1 MSGYK
6 TKGFSLIELM
16 IASAV
21 GVLLILLLMAI
32 LAGNTRIVSLSEN
45 LAQAQE
51 SNRLVMAWLKWSIE
65 HAGYDG
71 DLMANGSKLPP
82 IADLCQVG
90 VNAGDHY
97 AHCTYDTD
105 SNEFGGDRIAIRRK
119 SGGTVLSELDRR
131 VCHGQQLSEE
141 EIFRQAELID
151 VFWVDGASHQLVCA
165 SYTNEGLRIG
175 TRQYIAEGVES
186 MQVTLGVRTI
196 SGDLKQFLSPVEV
209 DDFSQVVAIRIGILS
224 RSDSKNILIG
234 KQYYSLLDSAPIK
247 FEDGVVRSVLNTTIW
262 LPNTQE

>member
-1 MSGYK
+1 MSGYQS
-6 TKGFSLIELM
+6 KGFSLIELM

-21 GVLLILLLMAI
+21 GAVLILLLMTI
-32 LAGNTRIVSLSEN
+32 LAGNTRIVGLSEN

-71 DLMANGSKLPP
+71 ELMTDGSKLPP
-82 IADLCQVG
+82 IAGLCQVG
-90 VNAGDHY
+90 VKAGEHY

-105 SNEFGGDRIAIRRK
+105 SNELGGDRIAIRRK
-119 SGGTVLSELDRR
+119 AGGVVLSELDRR
-131 VCHGQQLSEE
+131 VCHGQKLSDE
-141 EIFRQAELID
+141 EILQQIELID

-165 SYTNEGLRIG
+165 SYTHEGLRIG
-175 TRQYIAEGVES
+175 SRQYIAEGVES
-186 MQVTLGVRTI
+186 MQITLGI
-196 SGDLKQFLSPVEV
+196 STHSGEFKRFVSPAEVE
-209 DDFSQVVAIRIGILS
+209 DFSQVVAVRVGILT
-224 RSDSKNILIG
+224 RSDAKNVLAG
-234 KQYYSLLDSAPIK
+234 SQYYSLLDSAPIK